1 MKTEI
6 KVQFSTIQD
15 DGECVT
21 VDSTVYESLDAVF
34 EQLYGK
40 PNPTVITDIPNS
52 YFPGL
57 GPEVQSDPGGP
68 PVNG

>member
-1 MKTEI
+1 M
-6 KVQFSTIQD
+6 
-15 DGECVT
+15 
-21 VDSTVYESLDAVF
+21 DSTVYESLDAVF
-34 EQLYGK
+34 EQIYGK
-40 PNPTVITDIPNS
+40 PNPAVTIDTPNS